1 MAGRREVGVDH
12 ERTEAIERNW
22 KFDKVELC
30 RDEGPFFSRFGAQPV
45 YDLMLAEWLQ
55 GVASGKVSGEAGR
68 WEGGRGRRQGGGA
81 RGGKVRE
88 VGGGGMARQ
97 GTQLCLMCIGLGP
110 WAQDSSQGSY
120 PIILAQGVQGGPGTA
135 FKQDSMDGRQ
145 RSSL

>member
-1 MAGRREVGVDH
+1 MEKLVGRLGGGREG
-12 ERTEAIERNW
+12 
-22 KFDKVELC
+22 
-30 RDEGPFFSRFGAQPV
+30 
-45 YDLMLAEWLQ
+45 
-55 GVASGKVSGEAGR
+55 
-68 WEGGRGRRQGGGA
+68 EGGGREEELEEERSERSG
-81 RGGKVRE
+81 
-88 VGGGGMARQ
+88 GGGGMARQ

>member
-81 RGGKVRE
+81 RGRKVRE
-88 VGGGGMARQ
+88 VGVGGVWPGRA
-97 GTQLCLMCIGLGP
+97 L
-110 WAQDSSQGSY
+110 SS
-120 PIILAQGVQGGPGTA
+120 A
-135 FKQDSMDGRQ
+135 
-145 RSSL
+145 